1 MGVRAGVPLGDPSPG
16 LTATTQAA
24 TAGDF
29 KQATTLTGRFI
40 RCVSLIRSYT
50 VLFAVSSPHAWE

>member
-1 MGVRAGVPLGDPSPG
+1 MLVSRLGTLYRRPDRA
-16 LTATTQAA
+16 TQAA